1 MANFITKKHLSRRRV
16 LRGLGTAIALPF
28 LDAMVPAST
37 ALAQTVAAPKPR
49 MGFFYL
55 PHGAIMRD
63 WTPDTVGT
71 DFDFKPILKPFE
83 PFRKYVTVVSGL
95 DNAPARSSA
104 VHAITPGTWLTCVP
118 PRRSNA
124 PLIGISA
131 DQVAAQHIGQDTA
144 LPSIEVAAEEKGGSA
159 ACDGTYGCSI
169 GNTISFRNPTSP
181 LPMEY
186 STKKFF
192 AKLFGEGVTPTERTL
207 IADDYKSLLDMVR
220 GEASDLK
227 RSLGAADQLR
237 LDAYLE
243 SVREIERRVQYNET
257 RDLSI
262 YELPE
267 IPVGIPNF
275 DEQIKLQFDMIAL
288 AFQANMT
295 RIVSF
300 MMAAEVSNQAYP
312 HIGIPDAFH
321 PLSHHNNSEASFV
334 KLAQLQTWHSQM
346 MADFMAKLAE
356 LPDGE
361 NTVLDN
367 SIFLYGSNMSN
378 SNAHDHYPLPTVV
391 LGGGAG
397 AIKGNQHIKF
407 ERQEPIS
414 NLLLTLLQRAG
425 IPVESHGDSTGTF
438 EAV

>member
-1 MANFITKKHLSRRRV
+1 MPMFITKKHLSRRHV

-28 LDAMVPAST
+28 LDAMVPAAT
-37 ALAQTVAAPKPR
+37 AIAQTAAAPKPR

-63 WTPDTVGT
+63 WTPDTVGA

-83 PFRKYVTVVSGL
+83 PFRQHVTVVSGL
-95 DNAPARSSA
+95 DNKPARSSA
-104 VHAITPGTWLTCVP
+104 VHAITPGTWLSCTP

-124 PLIGISA
+124 PFMA
-131 DQVAAQHIGQDTA
+131 ATCDQVAAQHIGQDTA
-144 LPSIEVAAEEKGGSA
+144 FPSIEVAAEEKGGSA
-159 ACDGTYGCSI
+159 ACDGTYGCSF
-169 GNTISFRNPTSP
+169 GNTISFSSPTSP

-192 AKLFGEGVTPTERTL
+192 AKLFGEGTNDSERAL

-220 GEASDLK
+220 GEANDLK
-227 RSLGAADQLR
+227 RSLGAGDQAR
-237 LDAYLE
+237 LDAYLD
-243 SVREIERRVQYNET
+243 SVREIERRVRNNES

-267 IPVGIPNF
+267 IPVGIPDF
-275 DEQIKLQFDMIAL
+275 DEQIRLQFDMIAL

-295 RIVSF
+295 RVVSF

-321 PLSHHNNSEASFV
+321 PLSHHNNAEASLV
-334 KLAQLQTWHSQM
+334 KLSQLQTWHSQM
-346 MADFMAKLAE
+346 MADFIGKLAE

-361 NTVLDN
+361 NSVLDN

-391 LGGGAG
+391 LGRGAG
-397 AIKGNQHIKF
+397 TIKGNQHLKF
-407 ERQEPIS
+407 DNQEPIA
-414 NLLLTLLQRAG
+414 NLQLTLLQRAG
-425 IPVESHGDSTGTF
+425 IAIEQHGDSTGTF

>member
-1 MANFITKKHLSRRRV
+1 M
-16 LRGLGTAIALPF
+16 
-28 LDAMVPAST
+28 
-37 ALAQTVAAPKPR
+37 
-49 MGFFYL
+49 
-55 PHGAIMRD
+55 
-63 WTPDTVGT
+63 
-71 DFDFKPILKPFE
+71 
-83 PFRKYVTVVSGL
+83 TVVSGL
-95 DNAPARSSA
+95 DNKPARSSA
-104 VHAITPGTWLTCVP
+104 VHAITPGTWLSCTP
-118 PRRSNA
+118 PRRSSA
-124 PLIGISA
+124 PFGGVTA

-144 LPSIEVAAEEKGGSA
+144 FPSIEVAAEEKGGSA
-159 ACDGTYGCSI
+159 ACDGTYGCSH
-169 GNTISFRNPTSP
+169 GNTISFSNPSSP

-192 AKLFGEGVTPTERTL
+192 AKLFGEGASDQERAM
-207 IADDYKSLLDMVR
+207 IANDYKSLLDMVR
-220 GEASDLK
+220 EEAGTLK
-227 RSLGAADQLR
+227 RSLGAADQVR
-237 LDAYLE
+237 LDAYLD
-243 SVREIERRVQYNET
+243 SVREIERRVHNNES

-275 DEQIKLQFDMIAL
+275 DEQIKLLFDMIAL
-288 AFQANMT
+288 SFQANMT
-295 RIVSF
+295 RVVSF

-321 PLSHHNNSEASFV
+321 PLSHHNNNPASLN

-346 MADFMAKLAE
+346 IADFLGKLAL

-361 NTVLDN
+361 NTVLQN

-397 AIKGNQHIKF
+397 KIKGNQHLKF
-407 ERQEPIS
+407 DNHEPLA
-414 NLLLTLLQRAG
+414 NLLLTLLQRAD

>member
-1 MANFITKKHLSRRRV
+1 MFITKKHLSRRHV

-28 LDAMVPAST
+28 LDAMVPAAT
-37 ALAQTVAAPKPR
+37 AIAQTAAAPKPR

-63 WTPDTVGT
+63 WTPDTVGA

-83 PFRKYVTVVSGL
+83 PFRQHVTVVSGL
-95 DNAPARSSA
+95 DNKPARSSA
-104 VHAITPGTWLTCVP
+104 VHAITPGTWLSCTP

-124 PLIGISA
+124 PFMA
-131 DQVAAQHIGQDTA
+131 ATCDQVAAQHIGQDTA
-144 LPSIEVAAEEKGGSA
+144 FPSIEVAAEEKGGSA
-159 ACDGTYGCSI
+159 ACDGTYGCSF
-169 GNTISFRNPTSP
+169 GNTISFSSPTSP

-192 AKLFGEGVTPTERTL
+192 AKLFGEGTNDSERAL

-220 GEASDLK
+220 GEANDLK
-227 RSLGAADQLR
+227 RSLGAGDQAR
-237 LDAYLE
+237 LDAYLD
-243 SVREIERRVQYNET
+243 SVREIERRVRNNES

-267 IPVGIPNF
+267 IPVGIPDF
-275 DEQIKLQFDMIAL
+275 DEQIRLQFDMIAL

-295 RIVSF
+295 RVVSF

-321 PLSHHNNSEASFV
+321 PLSHHNNAEASLV
-334 KLAQLQTWHSQM
+334 KLSQLQTWHSQM
-346 MADFMAKLAE
+346 MADFIGKLAE

-361 NTVLDN
+361 NSVLDN

-391 LGGGAG
+391 LGRGAG
-397 AIKGNQHIKF
+397 TIKGNQHLKF
-407 ERQEPIS
+407 DNQEPIA
-414 NLLLTLLQRAG
+414 NLQLTLLQRAG
-425 IPVESHGDSTGTF
+425 IAIEQHGDSTGTF

>member
-1 MANFITKKHLSRRRV
+1 MSNFITKKYLSRRHV
-16 LRGLGTAIALPF
+16 LRGLGTTLALPF
-28 LDAMVPAST
+28 LDAMVPAAT
-37 ALAQTVAAPKPR
+37 ALAQTAAAPKPR

-63 WTPDTVGT
+63 WTPDTVGA

-83 PFRKYVTVVSGL
+83 PFRNYVTVVSGL
-95 DNAPARSSA
+95 DNKPARSSA
-104 VHAITPGTWLTCVP
+104 VHAITPGTWLSCTP

-124 PLIGISA
+124 PYGGTTC
-131 DQVAAQHIGQDTA
+131 DQVAAQNIGQDTA
-144 LPSIEVAAEEKGGSA
+144 FPSIEVAAEEKGGSA
-159 ACDGTYGCSI
+159 ACDGTYGCSH
-169 GNTISFRNPTSP
+169 GSTISFANPTSP

-192 AKLFGEGVTPTERTL
+192 AKLFGEGTSDQERAL

-220 GEASDLK
+220 GEASTLK
-227 RSLGAADQLR
+227 RSLGAADQAR
-237 LDAYLE
+237 LDAYLD
-243 SVREIERRVQYNET
+243 SVREIERRVHNNET

-295 RIVSF
+295 RVVSF

-321 PLSHHNNSEASFV
+321 PLSHHNNAEASLV
-334 KLAQLQTWHSQM
+334 KLSKLQTWHSQM

-361 NTVLDN
+361 KTVLDN

-378 SNAHDHYPLPTVV
+378 SNNHDHYPLPTVV

-397 AIKGNQHIKF
+397 ALKGNQHLKF
-407 ERQEPIS
+407 DNQEPLA
-414 NLLLTLLQRAG
+414 NLQLTLLQRAG
-425 IPVESHGDSTGTF
+425 IAVESHGDSTGTF

>member
-1 MANFITKKHLSRRRV
+1 MFITKKHLSRRHV

-28 LDAMVPAST
+28 LDAMVPAAT
-37 ALAQTVAAPKPR
+37 AIAQTAAAPKPR

-71 DFDFKPILKPFE
+71 NFDFKPILKPFE
-83 PFRKYVTVVSGL
+83 PFREHVTVVSGL
-95 DNAPARSSA
+95 DNKPARSSA
-104 VHAITPGTWLTCVP
+104 VHAITPGTWLACTP

-124 PLIGISA
+124 PFMA
-131 DQVAAQHIGQDTA
+131 TTCDQIAAQHIGQDTA
-144 LPSIEVAAEEKGGSA
+144 FPSIEVAAEEKGGSA
-159 ACDGTYGCSI
+159 ACDGTYGCSF
-169 GNTISFRNPTSP
+169 GNTISFSSPTSP

-192 AKLFGEGVTPTERTL
+192 AKLFGEGTNDAERAL

-220 GEASDLK
+220 GEANDLK
-227 RSLGAADQLR
+227 RSLGAADQVR
-237 LDAYLE
+237 LDAYLD
-243 SVREIERRVQYNET
+243 SVREIERRVRNNES

-267 IPVGIPNF
+267 IPVGIPDF
-275 DEQIKLQFDMIAL
+275 DEQIRLQFDMIAL

-295 RIVSF
+295 RVVSF

-321 PLSHHNNSEASFV
+321 PLSHHNNAEASLV
-334 KLAQLQTWHSQM
+334 KLSQLQTWHSQM
-346 MADFMAKLAE
+346 MADFIGKLAE

-361 NTVLDN
+361 NSVLDN

-391 LGGGAG
+391 LGRGAG
-397 AIKGNQHIKF
+397 TIKGNQHLKF
-407 ERQEPIS
+407 DNQEPIA
-414 NLLLTLLQRAG
+414 NLQLTLLQRAG
-425 IPVESHGDSTGTF
+425 IAVESHGDSTGTF
-438 EAV
+438 EQV

>member
-1 MANFITKKHLSRRRV
+1 MLITKKFISRRRV
-16 LRGLGTAIALPF
+16 LRGLGATIALPF
-28 LDAMVPAST
+28 LDAMVPAAT
-37 ALAQTVAAPKPR
+37 ALAQTAAAPKPR

-63 WTPDTVGT
+63 WTPDTVGA
-71 DFDFKPILKPFE
+71 DFDLKPILKPFE
-83 PFRKYVTVVSGL
+83 AFRNQMTVVSGL
-95 DNAPARSSA
+95 DNKPARSSA
-104 VHAITPGTWLTCVP
+104 VHAITPGTWLSCTP
-118 PRRSNA
+118 PRRSSA
-124 PLIGISA
+124 PFGGVTA

-144 LPSIEVAAEEKGGSA
+144 FPSIEVAAEEKGGSA
-159 ACDGTYGCSI
+159 ACDGTYGCSH
-169 GNTISFRNPTSP
+169 GNTISFSNPSSP

-192 AKLFGEGVTPTERTL
+192 AKLFGEGASDQERAM
-207 IADDYKSLLDMVR
+207 IANDYKSLLDMVR
-220 GEASDLK
+220 EEAGTLK
-227 RSLGAADQLR
+227 RSLGAADQVR
-237 LDAYLE
+237 LDAYLD
-243 SVREIERRVQYNET
+243 SVREIERRVHNNES

-275 DEQIKLQFDMIAL
+275 DEQIKLLFDMIAL
-288 AFQANMT
+288 SFQANMT
-295 RIVSF
+295 RVVSF

-321 PLSHHNNSEASFV
+321 PLSHHNNNPASLN

-346 MADFMAKLAE
+346 IADFLGKLAL

-361 NTVLDN
+361 NTVLQN

-397 AIKGNQHIKF
+397 KIKGNQHLKF
-407 ERQEPIS
+407 DNHEPLA
-414 NLLLTLLQRAG
+414 NLLLTLLQRAD

>member
-1 MANFITKKHLSRRRV
+1 
-16 LRGLGTAIALPF
+16 
-28 LDAMVPAST
+28 
-37 ALAQTVAAPKPR
+37 
-49 MGFFYL
+49 
-55 PHGAIMRD
+55 MRD
-63 WTPDTVGT
+63 WTPDTVGA
-71 DFDFKPILKPFE
+71 DFDLKPILKPFE
-83 PFRKYVTVVSGL
+83 AFRNQMTVVSGL
-95 DNAPARSSA
+95 DNKPARSSA
-104 VHAITPGTWLTCVP
+104 VHAITPGTWLSCTP
-118 PRRSNA
+118 PRRSSA
-124 PLIGISA
+124 PFGGVTA

-144 LPSIEVAAEEKGGSA
+144 FPSIEVAAEEKGGSA
-159 ACDGTYGCSI
+159 ACDGTYGCSH
-169 GNTISFRNPTSP
+169 GNTISFSNPSSP

-192 AKLFGEGVTPTERTL
+192 AKLFGEGASDQERAM
-207 IADDYKSLLDMVR
+207 IANDYKSLLDMVR
-220 GEASDLK
+220 EEAGTLK
-227 RSLGAADQLR
+227 RSLGAADQVR
-237 LDAYLE
+237 LDAYLD
-243 SVREIERRVQYNET
+243 SVREIERRVHNNES

-275 DEQIKLQFDMIAL
+275 DEQIKLLFDMIAL
-288 AFQANMT
+288 SFQANMT
-295 RIVSF
+295 RVVSF

-321 PLSHHNNSEASFV
+321 PLSHHNNNPASLN

-346 MADFMAKLAE
+346 IADFLGKLAL

-361 NTVLDN
+361 NTVLQN

-397 AIKGNQHIKF
+397 KIKGNQHLKF
-407 ERQEPIS
+407 DNHEPLA
-414 NLLLTLLQRAG
+414 NLLLTLLQRAD

>member
-1 MANFITKKHLSRRRV
+1 MFITKKHLSRRHV

-28 LDAMVPAST
+28 LDAMVPAAT
-37 ALAQTVAAPKPR
+37 AIAQTAAAPKPR

-63 WTPDTVGT
+63 WTPDTVGA

-83 PFRKYVTVVSGL
+83 PFRQHVTVVSGL
-95 DNAPARSSA
+95 DNKPARSSA
-104 VHAITPGTWLTCVP
+104 VHAITPGTWLSCTP

-124 PLIGISA
+124 PFMGTTC
-131 DQVAAQHIGQDTA
+131 DQIAAQQIGQDTA
-144 LPSIEVAAEEKGGSA
+144 FPSIEVAAEEKGGSA
-159 ACDGTYGCSI
+159 ACDGTYGCSF
-169 GNTISFRNPTSP
+169 GNTISFSNPTSP

-192 AKLFGEGVTPTERTL
+192 AKLFGEGTSDGERAL

-220 GEASDLK
+220 GEANDLK
-227 RSLGAADQLR
+227 RSLGAADQAR
-237 LDAYLE
+237 LDAYLD
-243 SVREIERRVQYNET
+243 SVREIERRVRNNEK
-257 RDLSI
+257 RDLSV

-267 IPVGIPNF
+267 IPVGIPDF

-295 RIVSF
+295 RVVSF

-312 HIGIPDAFH
+312 HINIPDAFH
-321 PLSHHNNSEASFV
+321 PLSHHNNSEASLV
-334 KLAQLQTWHSQM
+334 KLSQLQTWHSQM
-346 MADFMAKLAE
+346 MADFMGKLAE

-361 NTVLDN
+361 NSVLDN

-378 SNAHDHYPLPTVV
+378 SNAHDHYPLPTLV
-391 LGGGAG
+391 LGRGAG
-397 AIKGNQHIKF
+397 AIKGNQHLKF
-407 ERQEPIS
+407 DNQEPIA
-414 NLLLTLLQRAG
+414 NLQLTLLQRAG
-425 IPVESHGDSTGTF
+425 IPIEQHGDSTGTF

>member
-1 MANFITKKHLSRRRV
+1 MFITKKFISRRRV
-16 LRGLGTAIALPF
+16 LRGLGATIALPF
-28 LDAMVPAST
+28 LDAMVPAAT
-37 ALAQTVAAPKPR
+37 ALAQTAAAPKPR

-63 WTPDTVGT
+63 WTPDTVGA
-71 DFDFKPILKPFE
+71 DFDLKPILKPFE
-83 PFRKYVTVVSGL
+83 AFRNQMTVVSGL
-95 DNAPARSSA
+95 DNKPARSSA
-104 VHAITPGTWLTCVP
+104 VHAITPGTWLSCTP
-118 PRRSNA
+118 PRRSSA
-124 PLIGISA
+124 PFGGVTA

-144 LPSIEVAAEEKGGSA
+144 FPSIEVAAEEKGGSA
-159 ACDGTYGCSI
+159 ACDGTYGCSH
-169 GNTISFRNPTSP
+169 GNTISFSNPSSP

-192 AKLFGEGVTPTERTL
+192 AKLFGEGASDQERAM
-207 IADDYKSLLDMVR
+207 IANDYKSLLDMVR
-220 GEASDLK
+220 EEAGTLK
-227 RSLGAADQLR
+227 RSLGAADQVR
-237 LDAYLE
+237 LDAYLD
-243 SVREIERRVQYNET
+243 SVREIERRVHNNES

-275 DEQIKLQFDMIAL
+275 DEQIKLLFDMIAL
-288 AFQANMT
+288 SFQANMT
-295 RIVSF
+295 RVVSF

-321 PLSHHNNSEASFV
+321 PLSHHNNNPASLN

-346 MADFMAKLAE
+346 IADFLGKLAL

-361 NTVLDN
+361 NTVLQN

-397 AIKGNQHIKF
+397 KIKGNQHLKF
-407 ERQEPIS
+407 DNHEPLA
-414 NLLLTLLQRAG
+414 NLLLTLLQRAD

>member
-1 MANFITKKHLSRRRV
+1 MFITKKFISRRRV
-16 LRGLGTAIALPF
+16 LRGLGATIALPF
-28 LDAMVPAST
+28 LDAMVPAAT
-37 ALAQTVAAPKPR
+37 ALAQTAAAPKPR

-63 WTPDTVGT
+63 WTPDTVGA
-71 DFDFKPILKPFE
+71 DFDLKPILKPFE
-83 PFRKYVTVVSGL
+83 AFRNQMTVVSGL
-95 DNAPARSSA
+95 DNKPARSSA
-104 VHAITPGTWLTCVP
+104 VHAITPGTWLSCTP
-118 PRRSNA
+118 PRRSSA
-124 PLIGISA
+124 PFGGVTA

-144 LPSIEVAAEEKGGSA
+144 FPSIEVAAEEKGGSA
-159 ACDGTYGCSI
+159 ACDGTYGCSH
-169 GNTISFRNPTSP
+169 GNTISFSNPSSP

-192 AKLFGEGVTPTERTL
+192 AKLFGEGASDQERAM
-207 IADDYKSLLDMVR
+207 IANDYKSLLDMVR
-220 GEASDLK
+220 EEAGTLK
-227 RSLGAADQLR
+227 RSLGAADQVR
-237 LDAYLE
+237 LDAYLD
-243 SVREIERRVQYNET
+243 SVREIERRVHNNES

-275 DEQIKLQFDMIAL
+275 DEQIKLLFDMIAL
-288 AFQANMT
+288 SFQANMT
-295 RIVSF
+295 RVVSF

-321 PLSHHNNSEASFV
+321 PLSHHNNNPASLN

-346 MADFMAKLAE
+346 IADFLGKLAL

-361 NTVLDN
+361 NTVLQN

-397 AIKGNQHIKF
+397 KIKGNQHLKF
-407 ERQEPIS
+407 DNHEPLS
-414 NLLLTLLQRAG
+414 NLLLTLLQRAD